1 MPNVIS
7 DTSCLIVLD
16 KINALSVLKDLY
28 SRVLITPEVQE
39 EYGEELPAFI
49 EIIPTKDKKYYSLL
63 KSIVD
68 PGEASSLALALE
80 IDDSI
85 LIIDDLKGRKIAQK
99 VGIRFTGTLGVIL
112 AAKDK
117 GTIQNV
123 APLLDEIKNQNFR
136 ISEELE
142 MKFLRLAKED
152 F

>member
-7 DTSCLIVLD
+7 DTSCLIVFD
-16 KINALSVLKDLY
+16 KTNALSVLKDLY
-28 SRVLITPEVQE
+28 SRVLITPEVKKE
-39 EYGEELPAFI
+39 FGEELPAFI

-63 KSIVD
+63 ESIVD

-117 GTIQNV
+117 GTIQSV

>member
-16 KINALSVLKDLY
+16 NIDALSVLKDLY

-39 EYGEELPAFI
+39 EFGEELPAFI
-49 EIIPTKDKKYYSLL
+49 EIIPTKDKKYFSLL
-63 KSIVD
+63 ESIVD

-117 GTIQNV
+117 GTIQSV

>member
-1 MPNVIS
+1 MPNDIS

-39 EYGEELPAFI
+39 EFGEELPAFI

-99 VGIRFTGTLGVIL
+99 VGIRFTTVSN
-112 AAKDK
+112 
-117 GTIQNV
+117 TQ
-123 APLLDEIKNQNFR
+123 
-136 ISEELE
+136 
-142 MKFLRLAKED
+142 
-152 F
+152 